1 MVVFIPSLWYNNRYI
16 WSSFVGC
23 PPVFTGRR
31 PFHRPANR
39 RKTLFGERTVLRVG
53 KSIAKNTFFKFL
65 LSVFNIIIPVIVGP
79 YVNRVLG
86 MDQVEL
92 YNSAVTMLNF
102 FLIFATFG
110 VYNYGIREINKVRD
124 DKKALSQ
131 LFTNLFCFGLITS
144 LLTSVFFGAYILFAV
159 KADEQLVFSVM
170 IIQVLANIF
179 MVEWLNEALEN
190 YGFITMKT
198 VIVRIISTVLLFL
211 VVRHPEDAFLYAAL
225 MSVTVMVNNLVSF
238 FYVKRQIPFDRSNLH
253 IVRYIKPLF
262 IMLVIANV
270 NYLYTQLDRQ
280 FLLAGNVEGAVSNYM
295 LPSNLINMILL
306 VVQSFLLASVPRLSY
321 YTSHGREEEYM
332 ALLDKSSRSYFMLVY
347 PVCIG
352 LFCLSYEAMYIYG
365 SAKWVETSYQVL
377 QVFSLRC
384 IITSV
389 YAVFTN
395 QIMYLK
401 NQEKN
406 MVKILGFG
414 GGLNLLFDALLF
426 ATGALTPVTAIAS
439 TGVAE
444 LIMLSVM
451 YWFIRRRMRVE
462 FHLFSFRNMKYLYYS
477 LPFLPIVWGIRQF
490 QLGVIPTSIL
500 AVGACGLY
508 YGLLLLL
515 TRDETLFFF
524 LDKLRGKFHRS

>member
-1 MVVFIPSLWYNNRYI
+1 M
-16 WSSFVGC
+16 
-23 PPVFTGRR
+23 
-31 PFHRPANR
+31 
-39 RKTLFGERTVLRVG
+39 G

-86 MDQVEL
+86 TGQIEL
-92 YNSAVTMLNF
+92 YNSSVTMLNF

-144 LLTSVFFGAYILFAV
+144 LLTVLFYSLYVAFAV
-159 KADEQLVFSVM
+159 EKNEQLVFAVM
-170 IIQVLANIF
+170 VIQILANIF

-190 YGFITMKT
+190 YGFITTKT
-198 VIVRIISTVLLFL
+198 VVIRIISTILLFL
-211 VVRHPEDAFLYAAL
+211 VVRHPEDVLLYASL
-225 MSVTVMVNNLVSF
+225 MSVTVLLNNLVSF
-238 FYVKRQIPFDRSNLH
+238 VYVKRQIPFDFSNLR
-253 IVRYIKPLF
+253 IARYIKPLF
-262 IMLVIANV
+262 IMLIIANV

-280 FLLAGNVEGAVSNYM
+280 FLLALDLEGAVSNYM

-321 YTSHGREEEYM
+321 YTSHDREEEYL

-365 SAKWVETSYQVL
+365 SDKWVETSYPVL
-377 QVFSLRC
+377 QVFALRC

-389 YAVFTN
+389 YSVFTN
-395 QIMYLK
+395 QILYLK
-401 NQEKN
+401 NQEKT
-406 MVKILGFG
+406 MVKILGLG
-414 GGLNLLFDALLF
+414 GGINLVFDSILF
-426 ATGALTPVTAIAS
+426 ATGTLTPVSAIAT

-444 LIMLSVM
+444 LIMLSIM

-462 FHLFSFRNMKYLYYS
+462 FHLFAFRNMKYLYYS
-477 LPFLPIVWGIRQF
+477 LPFIPIVWGIKLLS
-490 QLGVIPTSIL
+490 LGVVPTSVL
-500 AVGACGLY
+500 AVGCCGLY

-515 TRDETLFFF
+515 TKDEMLFFF
-524 LDKLRGKFHRS
+524 LDKIKNKLRRS